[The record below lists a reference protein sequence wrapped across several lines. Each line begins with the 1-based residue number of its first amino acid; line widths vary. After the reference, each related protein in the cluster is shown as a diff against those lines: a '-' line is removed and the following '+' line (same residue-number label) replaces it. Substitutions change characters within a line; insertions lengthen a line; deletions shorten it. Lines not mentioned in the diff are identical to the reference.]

1 MSIRNLKH
9 FLTIIIIII
18 IIHAFFFQIVTC
30 LGMIL
35 LLEDKEEDEKW
46 DQRNQH
52 LQKMGPDSQHP
63 PSWTWLVIKKSRY
76 IEE

>member
-9 FLTIIIIII
+9 FLTIIIIIIII

-63 PSWTWLVIKKSRY
+63 LFGDT
-76 IEE
+76 